1 MADSKKTVQE
11 LKDIA
16 SQFIKERD
24 WVQYHSPKNLSMNI
38 SIEAAE
44 LMEKFLWITTQE
56 SIQEV
61 DKNRQEIADELA
73 DVLFGVLC
81 FADVTN
87 IDLSQ
92 AFEHKLAEAAKK
104 YPIDKVKGKHEKY
117 THYK

>member
-1 MADSKKTVQE
+1 MEDSKKTIQE

-16 SQFIKERD
+16 AQFIKERD
-24 WVQYHSPKNLSMNI
+24 WNQYHSPKNLSMNI

-44 LMEKFLWITTQE
+44 LMEKFLWLTTQE
-56 SIQEV
+56 SIEEI
-61 DKNRQEIADELA
+61 DKNRQEISDELA

-81 FADVTN
+81 FADVAK

-104 YPIDKVKGKHEKY
+104 YPVEKVKGKHEKY